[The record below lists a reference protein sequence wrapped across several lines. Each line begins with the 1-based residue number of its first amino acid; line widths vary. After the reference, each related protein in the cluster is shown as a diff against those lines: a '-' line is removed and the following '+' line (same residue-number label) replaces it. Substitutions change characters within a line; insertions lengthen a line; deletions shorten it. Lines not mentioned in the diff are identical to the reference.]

1 MGILGGFKDSK
12 ILGFKDST
20 CQDFGVFFWE
30 QFDALTLLMLGE
42 GLDDDWKEPARLW
55 ATGIAG
61 HRG

>member
-42 GLDDDWKEPARLW
+42 GLDDDWKEPA
-55 ATGIAG
+55 
-61 HRG
+61 